1 MTPGS
6 RKRGRFIT
14 VEGIE
19 GVGKSTQL
27 QRIVDALESRGLDVL
42 VTREPGGTPTAERIR
57 ELVLEHGDE
66 PMPASAEVLLVFAAR
81 ALHVENLIRPA
92 LEAGRWVVS
101 DRFVDASR
109 AYQGSGRGIS
119 SAKID
124 VLAELA
130 LGGLVPDATVLLDA
144 PVDVGLAR
152 ADRRGGKD
160 RIESETR
167 QFFERVRACYLEL
180 ARNEPERFVTVDAND
195 SAAAVGAAVDAAVHD
210 ILDRFNNE

>member
-6 RKRGRFIT
+6 RGRGRFIT
-14 VEGIE
+14 LEGIE

-27 QRIVDALESRGLDVL
+27 TRIVDALEARGLDVL
-42 VTREPGGTPTAERIR
+42 VTREPGGTPTAEQIR
-57 ELVLEHGDE
+57 SLVLDHGDE
-66 PMPASAEVLLVFAAR
+66 PMPANAEVLLVFAAR

-109 AYQGSGRGIS
+109 AYQGGGRGID
-119 SAKID
+119 SAKIEM
-124 VLAELA
+124 LAELA

-152 ADRRGGKD
+152 ADRRGGRD

-167 QFFERVRACYLEL
+167 PFFERVRSRYLEL
-180 ARNEPERFVTVDAND
+180 AGNEPERFVTVNADD
-195 SAAAVGAAVDAAVHD
+195 SAEAVGAAVDRAIAD
-210 ILDRFNNE
+210 ILICFKI